1 MKNVHERK
9 HFNNFFLH
17 LLQFYLP
24 HFIFVW
30 LLSFSEDEQ
39 HLRRRYAESV
49 IASEISKIR
58 DSMLQRNF
66 IDFLLNQKG
75 KRSRSAAVEEDQ
87 EERWYNDL
95 LKLSLHDKQRNI

>member
-1 MKNVHERK
+1 SPLCPGPTCPLCQGSMAPGAGKGACHEED
-9 HFNNFFLH
+9 
-17 LLQFYLP
+17 
-24 HFIFVW
+24 
-30 LLSFSEDEQ
+30 LSFFSEDEQ

-66 IDFLLNQKG
+66 IDFLLNQK
-75 KRSRSAAVEEDQ
+75 SAAVEEDQ

>member
-1 MKNVHERK
+1 MKALLFKLLVI
-9 HFNNFFLH
+9 FMLGGLH
-17 LLQFYLP
+17 ANTQTEEMG
-24 HFIFVW
+24 
-30 LLSFSEDEQ
+30 FSEDEQ

>member
-1 MKNVHERK
+1 MHRR
-9 HFNNFFLH
+9 LH
-17 LLQFYLP
+17 LP
-24 HFIFVW
+24 HFMFVW
-30 LLSFSEDEQ
+30 LLSFNEDEQ

-58 DSMLQRNF
+58 DSMVQRNF
-66 IDFLLNQKG
+66 INFLLSQKG

-95 LKLSLHDKQRNI
+95 LKLNADFNHRTQFISWYSKWKQSD

>member
-1 MKNVHERK
+1 MKTLMIKLLVIFMLGGLHANTQTEEMG
-9 HFNNFFLH
+9 FN
-17 LLQFYLP
+17 
-24 HFIFVW
+24 
-30 LLSFSEDEQ
+30 EDEQ

-58 DSMLQRNF
+58 DSMVQRNF
-66 IDFLLNQKG
+66 INFLLSQKG

-95 LKLSLHDKQRNI
+95 LKLSLHDKQGNI